1 MKNKR
6 MLMRVPVLSVAILM
20 ALLLLAGTYSVIAD
34 SSPSA
39 KLAPNSVSAASS
51 TFRTSG
57 WLPIAQGQLLTF
69 THNLGLLNP
78 GLVPEQLAVEL
89 WFKDTTVGG
98 VGVNRRYYGGL
109 EAGGK
114 LYGAHWQRLTAN
126 TIEVY
131 RQPNDDAAYEVLVN
145 VWIAPPPDTDS
156 YDSGW
161 RTITQGVPL
170 PFDHNLGITATDL
183 TVGLWFSST
192 DLGIHHF
199 AYGGL
204 TRDDTVP
211 TRTLGAF
218 WHNLTNNSVQVTRFS
233 GDLVVEQARVVVQQG
248 DPPDYDSLMDLGW
261 QNVAPGGV
269 FTFTHNLNWNPNLL
283 LVRGEC
289 RDIAG
294 GLGINHL
301 FAGGNEAGGSWR
313 GAALEN
319 LTSTSVKVFRRNND
333 QRCDQ
338 FRVRIWKRS
347 LKIYLPLVMR
357 D

>member
-1 MKNKR
+1 MTVTVGTS
-6 MLMRVPVLSVAILM
+6 RVL
-20 ALLLLAGTYSVIAD
+20 
-34 SSPSA
+34 
-39 KLAPNSVSAASS
+39 
-51 TFRTSG
+51 
-57 WLPIAQGQLLTF
+57 
-69 THNLGLLNP
+69 THNLGLLHP
-78 GLVPEQLAVEL
+78 GLTPEQLAVEL
-89 WFKDTTVGG
+89 WFKDTVGSLG
-98 VGVNRRYYGGL
+98 INRGYYGGL
-109 EAGGK
+109 EAGGQWF
-114 LYGAHWQRLTAN
+114 GAHWQRLTTN
-126 TIEVY
+126 TVEVY
-131 RQPNDDAAYEVLVN
+131 RQSDDDAAYEILVN
-145 VWIAPPPDTDS
+145 VWIAPPPDK
-156 YDSGW
+156 DSGW
-161 RTITQGVPL
+161 RTIAQGATFL
-170 PFDHNLGITATDL
+170 FNHNLGITATDL

-192 DLGIHHF
+192 ARGIHNF

-204 TRDDTVP
+204 TVDDTVP

-218 WHNLTNNSVQVTRFS
+218 WHNLTNNSVQVTRFN
-233 GDLVVEQARVVVQQG
+233 GDLVVEQVRVVVSQG

-261 QNVAPGGV
+261 QNVAPGHV

-301 FAGGNEAGGSWR
+301 FAGGNETGGSWL

-319 LTSTSVKVFRRNND
+319 LTSTSVKVFRLPDD